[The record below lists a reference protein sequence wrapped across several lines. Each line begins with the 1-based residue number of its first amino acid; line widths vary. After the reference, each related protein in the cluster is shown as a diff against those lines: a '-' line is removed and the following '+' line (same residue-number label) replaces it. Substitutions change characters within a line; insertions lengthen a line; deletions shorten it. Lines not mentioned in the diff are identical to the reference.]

1 MFEESLLNSKSLTLP
16 AGRHAVVPLP
26 ARVPGASDRAVELVS
41 FAKSARLAAGRGE
54 PAQLAVLHHWP
65 ADPVDLGVTAHGLV
79 EGVDHDHLEEL
90 VGGVLSHPV
99 GVQHTQTLAFTAGTL
114 LCGGETRDWVTFCG
128 ICHIS
133 IILIEWLG
141 SKVDKCCELLE
152 YNDVQFSKL

>member
-26 ARVPGASDRAVELVS
+26 AGVPGASDRAVELVS
-41 FAKSARLAAGRGE
+41 FAKSTRLAAGRGE

-65 ADPVDLGVTAHGLV
+65 ADPVDLGVAAHGLV

-114 LCGGETRDWVTFCG
+114 LCGGKQEIGLLSAGSVIFP
-128 ICHIS
+128 
-133 IILIEWLG
+133 IILHVSYLNDQALEWTNVG
-141 SKVDKCCELLE
+141 
-152 YNDVQFSKL
+152 